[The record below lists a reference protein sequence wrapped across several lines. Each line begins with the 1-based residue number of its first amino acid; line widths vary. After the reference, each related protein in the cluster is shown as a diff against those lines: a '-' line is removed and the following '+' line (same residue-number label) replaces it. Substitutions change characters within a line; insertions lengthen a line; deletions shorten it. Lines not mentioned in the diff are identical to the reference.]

1 MKFNEF
7 AFEGVLTLNK
17 LREKTGWIIYGFG
30 GIGVTRYDVNR
41 DILNGTSNSIFDDG
55 FPYDYSGLTFESEIQ
70 TAIQLKNLS
79 DKHFETEVE
88 KNRLRF
94 MPSLGFGIGY
104 QLKERWSVGIEYK
117 TTYALNNNINAI
129 DNYLS
134 KDRYYY
140 TALKI
145 ILISLG

>member
-7 AFEGVLTLNK
+7 TFEGVLTLNK

-30 GIGVTRYDVNR
+30 GIGITRYDVNR

-55 FPYDYSGLTFESEIQ
+55 FPYDYSSLTFESEIQ
-70 TAIQLKNLS
+70 TAIQLQNLS

-104 QLKERWSVGIEYK
+104 QFKERWSVVG
-117 TTYALNNNINAI
+117 LNIRQ
-129 DNYLS
+129 L
-134 KDRYYY
+134 
-140 TALKI
+140 TL
-145 ILISLG
+145 